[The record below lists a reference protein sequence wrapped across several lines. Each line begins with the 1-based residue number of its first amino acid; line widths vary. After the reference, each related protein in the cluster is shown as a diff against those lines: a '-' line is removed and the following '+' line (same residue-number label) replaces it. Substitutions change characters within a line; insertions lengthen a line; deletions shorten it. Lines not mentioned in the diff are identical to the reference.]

1 MLDHPAG
8 GVGLGGEGRLV
19 AFFEQGGFDLCQCL
33 GAGILVIGLQL
44 LSELADGGGELL
56 DLDAQLPK
64 GTSEQTG
71 PVGSGGAASR
81 GEERSIGTGV
91 RTGMAVC
98 GEWIGWRPWAQKAS
112 GADGCSGHGPETG
125 GWADL
130 HHGARHGTFCSVVAS
145 CGPSARGAAG
155 AAGRYR
161 MPGGGPDFPS
171 RPVPVMDPASCCCSL
186 RGVPFIGQSW
196 PLKWALLCRI
206 LRRICLRMRAPG
218 WLQTGAGGPARR
230 SVQPQRRAGSGWRS
244 ELQGLQHRR
253 IGGPAT
259 EACEGRGDAEIGAH
273 LLNVLCQ

>member
-1 MLDHPAG
+1 MPQLPPAAG
-8 GVGLGGEGRLV
+8 FAQNGPDLLG
-19 AFFEQGGFDLCQCL
+19 QGCAKPCANSRQERAKTPSATRIKPC
-33 GAGILVIGLQL
+33 L
-44 LSELADGGGELL
+44 LSSRSLVRIQQGAFRSGPEFSAEKPGTHWLSAC
-56 DLDAQLPK
+56 QTLPD
-64 GTSEQTG
+64 SARPCQ
-71 PVGSGGAASR
+71 
-81 GEERSIGTGV
+81 GV
-91 RTGMAVC
+91 RRTFSTTSTGSSAPPC
-98 GEWIGWRPWAQKAS
+98 QRSRQ
-112 GADGCSGHGPETG
+112 
-125 GWADL
+125 
-130 HHGARHGTFCSVVAS
+130 GTFCSVVAS

-206 LRRICLRMRAPG
+206 LRRIGLRMLAPG